1 MTRPTVV
8 ALSALAFA
16 GALAV
21 TLLVAEAFFGIP
33 RADSGPVGGLLAL
46 VGGIVTLGALVFMRP
61 AILGRAGG
69 VRAQLAGASLVAILL
84 LLAMVLSGARAMFL
98 SAHDLSVL
106 LTMLL
111 FAALL
116 AVGLSLL
123 WSASFAGRIERLR
136 QAAGRLAHGDLEAG
150 LVVEGHD
157 EIAALA
163 GEFNRMAAALRQAA
177 ERERAVEQSRRDL
190 VAAVSHDLRTP
201 ISAARAL
208 LEAVA
213 DGVVEDPS
221 VEARYLA
228 AAQGEIRHLGQ
239 LVDDLFELAQ
249 IDAGL
254 LRITLERA
262 SLSDLISDT
271 LAGFHARAEQQ
282 GVHLEGAI
290 EGEVDPVLVSPPKIQ
305 RVLRNLVDNALR
317 HTPADGTI
325 LIRAAADAAVVRVEV
340 ADSGEGIAPDDLP
353 HVFERSFRA
362 ERSRTRAR
370 TTRTGV
376 ADAEATGAGL
386 GLTIARGLIEAHGG
400 QISVESEPG
409 QGTRFQFTLQ
419 RA

>member
-1 MTRPTVV
+1 MSRRAVV

-16 GALAV
+16 GALAL
-21 TLLVAEAFFGIP
+21 TLLVAVTLFGIP
-33 RADSGPVGGLLAL
+33 VADAVAVGRLLAL
-46 VGGIVTLGALVFMRP
+46 VGGGVTLGAVAFMRP
-61 AILGRAGG
+61 AVLGRVGG

-84 LLAMVLSGARAMFL
+84 LLAMVLGGARAMFL
-98 SAHDLSVL
+98 SSHDLAVL

-116 AVGLSLL
+116 AVGVSLL

-136 QAAGRLAHGDLEAG
+136 QASGRLARGNLDTALG
-150 LVVEGHD
+150 VEGHD
-157 EIAALA
+157 EVAGLA
-163 GEFNRMAAALRQAA
+163 EEFNRMAAALRQAS
-177 ERERAVEQSRRDL
+177 EREREVEQSRRDL
-190 VAAVSHDLRTP
+190 IAAVSHDLRMP

-208 LEAVA
+208 IEAVA
-213 DGVVEDPS
+213 DDVVEDPA

-228 AAQGEIRHLGQ
+228 AAQREIRHLGQ

-249 IDAGL
+249 LDAGL
-254 LRITLERA
+254 LRITLEQA

-282 GVHLEGAI
+282 GIRLRGAI
-290 EGEVDPVLVSPPKIQ
+290 EGDVDPVLVSPPKIQ

-325 LIRAAADAAVVRVEV
+325 VIRAAAHDAVVRVEV
-340 ADSGEGIAPDDLP
+340 ADSGEGIAPEDLP

-362 ERSRTRAR
+362 ERSRTRQG
-370 TTRTGV
+370 T
-376 ADAEATGAGL
+376 ADTDTTGAGL

-400 QISVESEPG
+400 QISVQSEPG
-409 QGTRFQFTLQ
+409 HGTRFQFTLQ

>member
-1 MTRPTVV
+1 MSRPAVA

-16 GALAV
+16 AALAV
-21 TLLVAEAFFGIP
+21 TLLVALTLFGIP
-33 RADSGPVGGLLAL
+33 GADAAAVGRLLAL
-46 VGGIVTLGALVFMRP
+46 VGGAVTLGAVAFMRP
-61 AILGRAGG
+61 AVLGRIGG

-84 LLAMVLSGARAMFL
+84 LLAMVLGGARAMFL
-98 SAHDLSVL
+98 SPHDLAVL

-116 AVGLSLL
+116 AVGISLL
-123 WSASFAGRIERLR
+123 WSAPFAGRIERLR
-136 QAAGRLAHGDLEAG
+136 QAAGRLARGNLDTTLA
-150 LVVEGHD
+150 VEGHD
-157 EIAALA
+157 EIAGLA
-163 GEFNRMAAALRQAA
+163 EEFNRMAAALRLAA
-177 ERERAVEQSRRDL
+177 DREREVEQSRRDL
-190 VAAVSHDLRTP
+190 IAAVSHDLRTP

-208 LEAVA
+208 IEAVA
-213 DGVVEDPS
+213 DDVVEDPA
-221 VEARYLA
+221 VEARYLT
-228 AAQGEIRHLGQ
+228 AAQREIRHLGQ

-249 IDAGL
+249 LDAGL

-282 GVHLEGAI
+282 GIHLLGAI
-290 EGEVDPVLVSPPKIQ
+290 EGDVDPVLLSPPKIQ

-325 LIRAAADAAVVRVEV
+325 LIRAEAHDAVVQVEV
-340 ADSGEGIAPDDLP
+340 ADSGLGIAPEDLP

-362 ERSRTRAR
+362 ERSRTREG
-370 TTRTGV
+370 T
-376 ADAEATGAGL
+376 ADAETTGAGL

-400 QISVESEPG
+400 EISVESEPG
-409 QGTRFQFTLQ
+409 RGTRFQFTLQ

>member
-1 MTRPTVV
+1 MSRRAVV

-21 TLLVAEAFFGIP
+21 TLLVAVTLFGIP
-33 RADSGPVGGLLAL
+33 VADAAAVGRLLAL
-46 VGGIVTLGALVFMRP
+46 VGGGVTLGAVAFMRP
-61 AILGRAGG
+61 AVLGRVGG

-84 LLAMVLSGARAMFL
+84 LLAMVLGGARAMFL
-98 SAHDLSVL
+98 SSHDLAVL

-116 AVGLSLL
+116 AVGVSLL

-136 QAAGRLAHGDLEAG
+136 QASGRLARGNLDTALG
-150 LVVEGHD
+150 VEGHD
-157 EIAALA
+157 EVAGLA
-163 GEFNRMAAALRQAA
+163 EEFNRMAAALRQAS
-177 ERERAVEQSRRDL
+177 EREREVEQSRRDL
-190 VAAVSHDLRTP
+190 IAAVSHDLRTP

-208 LEAVA
+208 IEAVA
-213 DGVVEDPS
+213 DDVVEDPA

-228 AAQGEIRHLGQ
+228 AAQREIRHLGQ

-249 IDAGL
+249 LDAGL
-254 LRITLERA
+254 LRITLEQA

-282 GVHLEGAI
+282 GIRLRGAI
-290 EGEVDPVLVSPPKIQ
+290 EGDVDPVLVSPPKIQ

-325 LIRAAADAAVVRVEV
+325 VIRAAAHDAVVRVEV
-340 ADSGEGIAPDDLP
+340 ADSGEGIAPEDLP

-362 ERSRTRAR
+362 ERSRTRQGA
-370 TTRTGV
+370 
-376 ADAEATGAGL
+376 ADTDTTGAGL

-400 QISVESEPG
+400 QISVQSEPG
-409 QGTRFQFTLQ
+409 HGTRFQFTLQ